1 MEENPNKNENA
12 TQSAEWQMEPM
23 PSRFRVLSYIL
34 FGLAGVS
41 ILLALLFGLAFVS
54 RADTA
59 EEYNS
64 LHGMIRLSLLFWGA
78 AIVSFLAAALLLT
91 RSWLGRILWM
101 VFAAIVWLT
110 IYSMFIWRLKS
121 SH

>member
-1 MEENPNKNENA
+1 MEENFNKNEEA
-12 TQSAEWQMEPM
+12 TQDTDRQMEPM

-34 FGLAGVS
+34 FGVAGIS
-41 ILLALLFGLAFVS
+41 LLLALFFGLALIS
-54 RADTA
+54 RADTV
-59 EEYNS
+59 EEYHS

-91 RSWLGRILWM
+91 RSWMGRILWL
-101 VFAAIVWLT
+101 VLAAIIWLT
-110 IYSMFIWRLKS
+110 IYPMYIWRLKS

>member
-1 MEENPNKNENA
+1 MEENFNKNENV
-12 TQSAEWQMEPM
+12 TQSAEWQMEPI

-41 ILLALLFGLAFVS
+41 ILLALLFGLAFIG

-59 EEYNS
+59 EEYSS

-78 AIVSFLAAALLLT
+78 AIASFLAAALLLT
-91 RSWLGRILWM
+91 RSWLGRVLW
-101 VFAAIVWLT
+101 VVLAAIVWLT
-110 IYSMFIWRLKS
+110 ISSMFIWRLRS